1 MAATNDRMATTAN
14 RNSTA
19 LKEAM
24 IPENRYLQRMQVP
37 DLLEDLV
44 PAASVKGGGAA
55 ASAGIVFQQQLGA
68 FFGVYLLSERCFDQ
82 RLNLGTASPVLL
94 GFETEAP
101 VDDILVRTSDDGY
114 IAIQAKTAVSLSQD
128 LASPFGQ
135 TVSQFVNHW
144 ISCRDGDGSRGWNR
158 PLDPARDRLVLAVS
172 KHAPATIREDLP
184 AALRSR
190 SLQRT
195 PVLTQAQRRALKSFD
210 SCAVE
215 AWASLTTEKFDP
227 ELLDQLARLVTVF
240 MFDPSGS
247 DRALMEERLVASIPE
262 GSQAA
267 VALTA
272 LETVIGQMMTERG
285 RADLTSLRQA
295 IMTKG
300 VHLHTTPRY
309 RQDIIAL
316 RKHTQSVA
324 TALQRHEGIE
334 VKDGDRA
341 SIVRECQGAVETAA
355 RENSL
360 LIVGEPG
367 AGKSGVLNAFARS
380 LMAQGEDVVE
390 LAVDQHSVESLEG
403 LSHDLKLEHGLLDVL
418 EAWDGVGPAWLVI
431 DALDATRGGK
441 AESVFRILI
450 AQVLS
455 RCRRWR
461 VVASIRT
468 FDLRMGQQ
476 FRSLFPG
483 TPPDAGRAE
492 LGFPNVRHVKIPPW
506 TESEFRELLEQAP
519 TLSAALADAPT
530 RLRALASIP
539 FNTHLLSELIARG
552 VDMVDLK
559 RVSSQVELL
568 KLHWSHRIEGYG
580 MPAERCLRTVVEAM
594 VEARTLRVQK
604 HALDLKEPEMI
615 DTLEHEGV
623 LVPVENGRWVQFRH
637 HILFDFT
644 SAQVLLDSVDI
655 VSGKLRF
662 AKEQARG
669 LMLAPALAFV
679 LQEIW
684 ASETRRQSFWT
695 AVANLLADK
704 DGDPVIRSAVGRMG
718 VEYPAEA
725 ADTMILAER
734 IVTGDDKAAQAF
746 AILSG
751 ALAVRMEDDPE
762 TSAQPWVKLIGAV
775 APNVGSVAG
784 PVRFLLLKLI
794 GSTLDNGLQADLGLA
809 ARALLEHGYSL
820 QDPGITVTAAIG
832 FVADTYGTDREQ
844 SRRLLSRVFDENRL
858 AEFAWQEVPAV
869 CRKIAVIV
877 DVDPAFGAEIYQR
890 TYAFDVTKDLP
901 TDMSSSQILSLT
913 SNVRQDYGM
922 ARYSLGEFIPQFL
935 DEHPSQAIEAI
946 IASVW
951 GYISRE
957 HTIPDDFEDCN
968 LDIAGRSVR
977 LREDLSHVWA
987 HDPSGKYGRDAEVLV
1002 AKLLERLRAS
1012 DENTALNLAN
1022 LLIDNASL
1030 AVFWSRLFMASAERN
1045 DEMVSLL
1052 LPFALTE
1059 QFLVMLDTRKDAIDV
1074 VAKGYGRLKSED
1086 RQEFERQALS
1096 FDFSGSKQPQG
1107 AREYF
1112 LRRLFT
1118 AIGGDNLETE
1128 AALRLVADDTN
1139 QDAVQN
1145 SRPFVV
1151 QFQAGNVEPYD
1162 GITDP
1167 DRELPANADLMAAID
1182 SAKKVLALESS
1193 ASAPTGLTLNAAHD
1207 ALSKIET
1214 TRTARGT
1221 KAELRIYGEGV
1232 LAQGCNRI
1240 IGARLLSEQ
1249 ADGAA
1254 TESFLRLLRL
1264 ATNSADPQVDANTE
1278 ESFEEFVSWGSP
1290 AARVEAAQ
1298 AVLDLALQRPDLLP
1312 RLMPDVDML
1321 LTDPHPAVRMKTGLH
1336 LIRLWDLDREGFWQR
1351 VKDRLTR
1358 ETNFGVLEHII
1369 KGVLGRVL
1377 HSSPELVESLVL
1389 ELLKRFP
1396 DDRERQTRL
1405 RKAVADILTILWI
1418 THERHP
1424 ARSVVEDWIAD
1435 SVCFHDELAIVLS
1448 TMRGAFVA
1456 GLVGQKN
1463 EADEALRYRALELA
1477 AGIVDAASHG
1487 LAIHYSGETPNL
1499 GGDSDAHELARLLD
1513 TACLELYFST
1523 GASNSSGESSR
1534 PTNGTELAVFFVE
1547 AAPIL
1552 KRIGDCGTPHT
1563 VYYLLQLIEF
1573 LLPLDPERAFDLA
1586 AHALRSGGAR
1596 TGFQFESMGIDL
1608 VVRLVG
1614 IFLADHKEIFESE
1627 QRRTELIECLEIFM
1641 DAGWPAAQR
1650 LLYRLPELIQ

>member
-1 MAATNDRMATTAN
+1 M
-14 RNSTA
+14 
-19 LKEAM
+19 
-24 IPENRYLQRMQVP
+24 P
-37 DLLEDLV
+37 DLPDDLFS
-44 PAASVKGGGAA
+44 AASVKGGGAA
-55 ASAGIVFQQQLGA
+55 TSAGIVFQQQLGA
-68 FFGVYLLSERCFDQ
+68 FFGVYLLSGRCFDQ
-82 RLNLGTASPVLL
+82 RLNLGIASPVRLR
-94 GFETEAP
+94 FETEAP
-101 VDDILVRTSDDGY
+101 VDDILVCTSADGY

-128 LASPFGQ
+128 LASPFGK
-135 TVSQFVNHW
+135 TVSQFVRHW

-172 KHAPATIREDLP
+172 RHAPATIREDLP

-195 PVLTQAQRRALKSFD
+195 PVLTQARRRALESFD
-210 SCAVE
+210 SCAAQ

-227 ELLDQLARLVTVF
+227 ELLDQLARVVTVF
-240 MFDPSGS
+240 MFDPSGA
-247 DRALMEERLVASIPE
+247 DRALMEEILVASIPD

-267 VALTA
+267 VALNA
-272 LETVIGQMMTERG
+272 LETVSGQMMAERG
-285 RADLTSLRQA
+285 GADLASLRQA

-300 VHLHTTPRY
+300 IDLRTTPRY

-316 RKHTQSVA
+316 RKHTQSVVA
-324 TALQRHEGIE
+324 ALQRHEGIQ

-341 SIVRECQGAVETAA
+341 SIVRECQDTVETAA
-355 RENSL
+355 QENSL

-367 AGKSGVLNAFARS
+367 AGKSGVLNALARS
-380 LMAQGEDVVE
+380 LIDQDKDVVE

-403 LSHDLKLEHGLLDVL
+403 LSNDLKLENGLLDVL
-418 EAWDGVGPAWLVI
+418 EAWDGVGPAWLII

-441 AESVFRILI
+441 AESVFRALI
-450 AQVLS
+450 AQVLV
-455 RCRRWR
+455 RCPRWR

-483 TPPDAGRAE
+483 APPDAGRAE
-492 LGFPNVRHVKIPPW
+492 PGFSNVRHVRIPPW
-506 TESEFRELLEQAP
+506 TKVEFQKLLEQVP
-519 TLSAALADAPT
+519 TLSLALAEAPT
-530 RLRALASIP
+530 RLRELASIP
-539 FNTHLLSELIARG
+539 FNTHLLSELIVRG

-568 KLHWSHRIEGYG
+568 RLHWSHRIEGYG
-580 MPAERCLRTVVEAM
+580 TPAERCLRTVVEAM

-604 HALDLKEPEMI
+604 HALALKDPEMI
-615 DTLEHEGV
+615 DTLAHEGV

-644 SAQVLLDSVDI
+644 SAQVLLDPADI
-655 VSGKLRF
+655 VGGKLRF
-662 AKEQARG
+662 PKEQARG
-669 LMLAPALAFV
+669 LMLAPSLAFV

-684 ASETRRQSFWT
+684 ASETRRRSFWT

-725 ADTMILAER
+725 ADTLMLAER
-734 IVTGDDKAAQAF
+734 IVNGDDNAAQAF

-775 APNVGSVAG
+775 APNVGSVVG

-794 GSTLDNGLQADLGLA
+794 GSTRDDGLQADLGLA
-809 ARALLEHGYSL
+809 ARALLEHGHSL

-869 CRKIAVIV
+869 CRKIAAIV
-877 DVDPAFGAEIYQR
+877 DADPAFGAEIYRR
-890 TYAFDVTKDLP
+890 TYAFDVAQDLP
-901 TDMSSSQILSLT
+901 TDMSSSQILPLR
-913 SNVRQDYGM
+913 SNARQDYSM
-922 ARYSLGEFIPQFL
+922 ARYALGEFIPQFL
-935 DEHPSQAIEAI
+935 DQHPSQAIEAI
-946 IASVW
+946 IASVE
-951 GYISRE
+951 GYVARE
-957 HTIPDDFEDCN
+957 HPIPDDFDDYN
-968 LDIAGRSVR
+968 LDVAGRSVR
-977 LREDLSHVWA
+977 LREDLSRVWA
-987 HDPSGKYGRDAEVLV
+987 HDPDSQYDRDAEVLV
-1002 AKLLERLRAS
+1002 AKLLERLRVS

-1045 DEMVSLL
+1045 DEMVGLL

-1074 VAKGYGRLKSED
+1074 IAKGYGRLKSED
-1086 RQEFERQALS
+1086 RKRFERQALS
-1096 FDFSGSKQPQG
+1096 FDFADFMKPKE
-1107 AREYF
+1107 AKKRF

-1118 AIGGDNLETE
+1118 AIGRDDLETE
-1128 AALRLVADDTN
+1128 AALRLVADDTD
-1139 QDAVQN
+1139 QVAVQN
-1145 SRPFVV
+1145 RRPFAV
-1151 QFQAGNVEPYD
+1151 QFQAVSAKPYD
-1162 GITDP
+1162 WITDQNR
-1167 DRELPANADLMAAID
+1167 DLPANANLIAAID
-1182 SAKKVLALESS
+1182 SAKKVLALESN

-1207 ALSKIET
+1207 ALNRIER
-1214 TRTARGT
+1214 TRTAHGT
-1221 KAELRIYGEGV
+1221 DAQLRIHGEGV

-1240 IGARLLSEQ
+1240 IAARLLSQQ

-1254 TESFLRLLRL
+1254 TESFLRLLRV
-1264 ATNSADPQVDANTE
+1264 ATSSAGPQVDAHTE
-1278 ESFEEFVSWGSP
+1278 ESFEKLASWGSP

-1312 RLMPDVDML
+1312 RLMIDIDML
-1321 LTDPHPAVRMKTGLH
+1321 LTDPHPAVRMQAGLH
-1336 LIRLWDLDREGFWQR
+1336 LIRLWDLDRDGFWQR

-1358 ETNFGVLEHII
+1358 EPNFGVLEHII
-1369 KGVLGRVL
+1369 KGVLRRVL
-1377 HSSPELVESLVL
+1377 HSSPEIVESLVL
-1389 ELLKRFP
+1389 ELLRRFP

-1405 RKAVADILTILWI
+1405 RKAVADILTVLWI
-1418 THERHP
+1418 THERHT
-1424 ARSVVEDWIAD
+1424 ARSVVEEWIAD
-1435 SVCFHDELAIVLS
+1435 SVRCHDELAIVLS
-1448 TMRGAFVA
+1448 RMRGAFVA
-1456 GLVGQKN
+1456 GLNGQKN
-1463 EADEALRYRALELA
+1463 QADEVLRHRALELA
-1477 AGIVDAASHG
+1477 AGIVEAASHG

-1499 GGDSDAHELARLLD
+1499 EGLSDAGKSAELLD
-1513 TACLELYFST
+1513 IACRELYFST
-1523 GASNSSGESSR
+1523 GANHSSGESSR
-1534 PTNGTELAVFFVE
+1534 PTSTTELADFFVE
-1547 AAPIL
+1547 ATPIL

-1563 VYYLLQLIEF
+1563 VYYLLQLLEF

-1608 VVRLVG
+1608 IVRLVG
-1614 IFLADHKEIFESE
+1614 VFLADHKEIFESE

>member
-1 MAATNDRMATTAN
+1 M
-14 RNSTA
+14 
-19 LKEAM
+19 
-24 IPENRYLQRMQVP
+24 P
-37 DLLEDLV
+37 DLADDSV
-44 PAASVKGGGAA
+44 PAASVTGGGAA
-55 ASAGIVFQQQLGA
+55 TSAGIVFQQQLGA

-82 RLNLGTASPVLL
+82 RLNLGNASPVQLR
-94 GFETEAP
+94 FETEAP
-101 VDDILVRTSDDGY
+101 VDDILVCTSDDGY
-114 IAIQAKTAVSLSQD
+114 IAIQARTAVSLSQN
-128 LASPFGQ
+128 LASRFGQ
-135 TVSQFVNHW
+135 TVSQFVRHW
-144 ISCRDGDGSRGWNR
+144 RSCRDGDGSRGWNR

-172 KHAPATIREDLP
+172 GDAPTTIRKNLP

-190 SLQRT
+190 SLPHT
-195 PVLTQAQRRALKSFD
+195 HVLTKAQQRALESFD
-210 SCAVE
+210 SCAAQ

-240 MFDPSGS
+240 VFDPSGA
-247 DRALMEERLVASIPE
+247 DRALIEEILVASIPE
-262 GSQAA
+262 ESQAA

-272 LETVIGQMMTERG
+272 LEAVSGQLMAERG
-285 RADLTSLRQA
+285 GADLASLRQA

-300 VHLHTTPRY
+300 VNLGTAPRY
-309 RQDIIAL
+309 RQDITAL
-316 RKHTQSVA
+316 RKHTQLVA

-341 SIVRECQGAVETAA
+341 SVVRECQEAVETAA

-390 LAVDQHSVESLEG
+390 LAVDRHSVESLEG
-403 LSHDLKLEHGLLDVL
+403 LSNELKLEHGLLDVL
-418 EAWDGVGPAWLVI
+418 EAWDGVGPAWLII

-441 AESVFRILI
+441 AEGAFRTLI

-483 TPPDAGRAE
+483 VPPDADRAE
-492 LGFPNVRHVKIPPW
+492 PGFSNVRHVKIPTW
-506 TESEFRELLEQAP
+506 TKAEFQKLLEQAP

-530 RLRALASIP
+530 RLRELALIP
-539 FNTHLLSELIARG
+539 FNTHLLSKLISHG

-718 VEYPAEA
+718 VEYPVEA
-725 ADTMILAER
+725 ADTLTLAER
-734 IVTGDDKAAQAF
+734 IVNGDDKAAHAF

-751 ALAVRMEDDPE
+751 ALAVRMEDNPE
-762 TSAQPWVKLIGAV
+762 TPTQPWIKLIGAV
-775 APNVGSVAG
+775 SPNVGSVAG
-784 PVRFLLLKLI
+784 PVRFLLHKLI
-794 GSTLDNGLQADLGLA
+794 GPTRDDGLQADLGRA

-820 QDPGITVTAAIG
+820 QDPGFTVTAAIG

-869 CRKIAVIV
+869 SHNIAAIV
-877 DVDPAFGAEIYQR
+877 GVDPAFGAEIYRR
-890 TYAFDVTKDLP
+890 TYVFDVTQDLP
-901 TDMSSSQILSLT
+901 TDMSSSQILPLS
-913 SNVRQDYGM
+913 SNARQDYDM

-935 DEHPSQAIEAI
+935 DRHPSEAVEAI
-946 IASVW
+946 IASVE
-951 GYISRE
+951 GYVSRE
-957 HTIPDDFEDCN
+957 HPIPDDFDDHN
-968 LDIAGRSVR
+968 LDVAGRSVR
-977 LREDLSHVWA
+977 LREDLSRVWA
-987 HDPSGKYGRDAEVLV
+987 HDPDDNYSRDAEVLV

-1086 RQEFERQALS
+1086 RRRFERQALS
-1096 FDFSGSKQPQG
+1096 FDFADSMKPKE
-1107 AREYF
+1107 AREGF

-1128 AALRLVADDTN
+1128 AALRLIADDTG
-1139 QDAVQN
+1139 QDTVQN
-1145 SRPFVV
+1145 SRPFAV
-1151 QFQAGNVEPYD
+1151 QFQAVSAEPYD
-1162 GITDP
+1162 WITDP
-1167 DRELPANADLMAAID
+1167 DRKLPANASLMAAID
-1182 SAKKVLALESS
+1182 SAKNVLALESN
-1193 ASAPTGLTLNAAHD
+1193 ASAPTGLTLNVALD
-1207 ALSKIET
+1207 ALSQIET
-1214 TRTARGT
+1214 TRTAQGT

-1278 ESFEEFVSWGSP
+1278 ESFEEFASWGSP

-1312 RLMPDVDML
+1312 RLMTDVDML
-1321 LTDPHPAVRMKTGLH
+1321 LTDPHPAVRMQAGLH
-1336 LIRLWDLDREGFWQR
+1336 LISLWDLDRDGFWQR

-1358 ETNFGVLEHII
+1358 EPNLGVLKYII

-1377 HSSPELVESLVL
+1377 HSSPEIVESVVL

-1405 RKAVADILTILWI
+1405 RKAVADILTVLWI
-1418 THERHP
+1418 THERHA
-1424 ARSVVEDWIAD
+1424 ARSVVEEWIAD
-1435 SVCFHDELAIVLS
+1435 SVRFHDELAIVLS

-1456 GLVGQKN
+1456 GLTGQKKQ
-1463 EADEALRYRALELA
+1463 ADEALRHRALELA
-1477 AGIVDAASHG
+1477 EGIVEAASHG

-1499 GGDSDAHELARLLD
+1499 GGVPDARKSAELLD
-1513 TACLELYFST
+1513 TACRELYFST

-1534 PTNGTELAVFFVE
+1534 PTSRPELAVFFVE

-1552 KRIGDCGTPHT
+1552 KRIGDCGTPRT